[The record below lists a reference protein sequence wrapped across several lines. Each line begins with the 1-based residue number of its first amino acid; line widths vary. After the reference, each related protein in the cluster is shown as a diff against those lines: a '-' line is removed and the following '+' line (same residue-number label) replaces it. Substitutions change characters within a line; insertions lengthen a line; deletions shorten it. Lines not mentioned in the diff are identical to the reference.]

1 LHGQADE
8 EADRDYATFYNNLQ
22 MLCHDQQQLKTL
34 QNMQTTWKA
43 FRDSTMNAVRTAWSS
58 GTGAPGFHGQ
68 VYLTLLR
75 DHMRELHEI
84 YGLNISQ

>member
-1 LHGQADE
+1 MGQTDE
-8 EADRDYATFYNNLQ
+8 AADRDYATFYNNLQ
-22 MLCHDQQQLKTL
+22 MLCHDQEQLKTL
-34 QNMQTTWKA
+34 QTWRA
-43 FRDSTMNAVRTAWSS
+43 FRDSAMDAVHAAWSS

-75 DHMRELHEI
+75 DHMRELYEI